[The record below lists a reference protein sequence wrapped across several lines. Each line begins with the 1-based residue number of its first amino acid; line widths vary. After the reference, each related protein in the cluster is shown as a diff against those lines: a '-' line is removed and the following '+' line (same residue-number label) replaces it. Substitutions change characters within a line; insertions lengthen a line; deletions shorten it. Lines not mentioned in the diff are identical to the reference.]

1 MKNIRPDISI
11 SCLKTLSLMLEGL
24 DCCLTSEGWSHEV
37 LDRVKAVDQAGDP
50 AGGEKG
56 LCVQVKGCGAG
67 DPVLLVLVES

>member
-1 MKNIRPDISI
+1 MIVA
-11 SCLKTLSLMLEGL
+11 
-24 DCCLTSEGWSHEV
+24 LTSEGWSHEA

-50 AGGEKG
+50 AGGGKG